1 MQSTQPLSPE
11 LVERLFSRLS
21 TIYGAQKMSAMWS
34 GEAVDHGEVKA
45 TWGAA
50 LGRYPLKAIGRAVQA
65 LVDQA
70 GEWPPTL
77 PQFCEL
83 CRQFNR
89 PEHEAAA
96 LPAPGAGHTSA
107 EQARRNLARI
117 REMLAGAIKP
127 MPVE

>member
-1 MQSTQPLSPE
+1 MQSTPPLSPD
-11 LVERLFSRLS
+11 LVERLFAKLA
-21 TIYGAQKMSAMWS
+21 TIYGSQKMSTMWADLPP
-34 GEAVDHGEVKA
+34 EDVKA

-50 LGRYPLKAIGRAVQA
+50 LGRYPLRTVGRAVQS
-65 LVDQA
+65 LVEQA

-89 PEHEAAA
+89 PEHQSCA
-96 LPAPGAGHTSA
+96 LPAPGQGYTDA
-107 EQARRNLARI
+107 EQAKRNLQRI
-117 REMLAGAIKP
+117 KSMLAGAIKP